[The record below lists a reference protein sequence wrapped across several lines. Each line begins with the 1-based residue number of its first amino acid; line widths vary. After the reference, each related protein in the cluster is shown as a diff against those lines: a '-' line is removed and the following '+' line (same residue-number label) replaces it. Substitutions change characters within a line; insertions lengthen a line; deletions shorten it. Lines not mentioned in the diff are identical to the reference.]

1 MIQSEKTMSLLMVLA
16 MFTWALAAIAAK
28 TLSGYITENEIV
40 VYRYF
45 LAAASMVPI
54 LLFMGLSFKIDWKN
68 LALALL
74 IALFTIANARFY
86 FMGVDLGTAGL
97 GAALVTVLIPMIVY
111 LLMLL
116 SKQEQPPLKDWAA
129 LIWGGGGV
137 MLMMDITEFGIG
149 ELLTGANLYFV
160 MAAFCW
166 ALISVSGAWMKGAHV
181 LTFSFYVCLF
191 AFSIDWFLSFDAP
204 LSTLLEMDRYFWISI
219 LTVSILSTAIASTIY
234 YVGLRVLGSKKC
246 STYSLLTPFFAI
258 AMGALFFGESLT
270 LQNAT
275 GTLMAVSAL
284 FVLQNIKIKG
294 IMPYR

>member
-1 MIQSEKTMSLLMVLA
+1 

-28 TLSGYITENEIV
+28 TLSGYISENEIV

-74 IALFTIANARFY
+74 IALFTIANVRFY
-86 FMGVDLGTAGL
+86 FMGIDLGTAGL

-111 LLMLL
+111 LLMMF
-116 SKQEQPPLKDWAA
+116 SKQNKTSAKDWMA
-129 LIWGGGGV
+129 LIWGAGGV
-137 MLMMDITEFGIG
+137 MLMMNITEFGIG

-160 MAAFCW
+160 LAALFW
-166 ALISVSGAWMKGAHV
+166 ALISVSGAWMKGTHV

-191 AFSIDWFLSFDAP
+191 TFSIDWFLSFDAP
-204 LSTLLEMDRYFWISI
+204 LASLMDMDRYFWISI
-219 LTVSILSTAIASTIY
+219 LTVSVLSTTIASTIY
-234 YVGLRVLGSKKC
+234 YLGLRILGSRKC
-246 STYSLLTPFFAI
+246 SSFSLLTPFFAI
-258 AMGALFFGESLT
+258 AMGALFFGESLSM
-270 LQNAT
+270 QNAV

-284 FVLQNIKIKG
+284 FIIHDVDIKG

>member
-28 TLSGYITENEIV
+28 VLSNYISENEIV

-54 LLFMGLSFKIDWKN
+54 ILFMGLSFKIDWKN

-74 IALFTIANARFY
+74 IALFTIANVRFY
-86 FMGVDLGTAGL
+86 FMGIDLGTAGL

-111 LLMLL
+111 LLMMF
-116 SKQEQPPLKDWAA
+116 SKQDKTPAKDWMA
-129 LIWGGGGV
+129 LIWGAGGV
-137 MLMMDITEFGIG
+137 MLMMNITEFGVA
-149 ELLTGANLYFV
+149 ELLTGANLNFV
-160 MAAFCW
+160 LAAFCW
-166 ALISVSGAWMKGAHV
+166 TLISVSGAWMKGAHV

-191 AFSIDWFLSFDAP
+191 TFSIDWFLSFDAP
-204 LSTLLEMDRYFWISI
+204 LSSLLEMDRYFWISI
-219 LTVSILSTAIASTIY
+219 LTVSVLSTTIASTIY
-234 YVGLRVLGSKKC
+234 YVGLRVLGSRKC

-258 AMGALFFGESLT
+258 AMGALFFGESLS
-270 LQNAT
+270 LLNAI
-275 GTLMAVSAL
+275 GTLMAVSSL
-284 FVLQNIKIKG
+284 LILQNVKIKG